1 MKPFINKIF
10 VVLAVCCLGAACSSK
25 QEPAEVPAQK
35 TSQEQKAS
43 EILPVPQVT
52 PAPEEKTPQPQ
63 PQPAQEAVKST
74 PAPAVKQTKTLYPNE
89 VIIQVKNWDKKLKFL
104 KTDFTQ
110 TSEYDGV
117 PISKSQGILY
127 YDKAKNLLRLDTTN
141 TDGKTEQSAITDKQ
155 QILILDGQGHEITTL
170 AWAEWQQGQPNQALF
185 DFGNYTAL
193 LDKHNVVLEKENVL
207 KLTPKE
213 GGEYVLYLT
222 LSETDYFPT
231 NIKIVSDLMVTEA
244 HLLNT
249 QKNEPLPFDIFRQG
263 GLFK

>member
-1 MKPFINKIF
+1 MKPFTNSIF
-10 VVLAVCCLGAACSSK
+10 IALCAGVLCVACSSK
-25 QEPAEVPAQK
+25 QEPVEAPAQK
-35 TSQEQKAS
+35 TSQVEKVVVAAPTA
-43 EILPVPQVT
+43 PVV
-52 PAPEEKTPQPQ
+52 PAQEEKTEEPK
-63 PQPAQEAVKST
+63 PQPAKEEVK
-74 PAPAVKQTKTLYPNE
+74 PAPANTTKPKTLYPNE
-89 VIIQVKNWDKKLKFL
+89 VIIQVKNWDKKLEFL

-141 TDGKTEQSAITDKQ
+141 GDGKIEQTAITDKK

-170 AWAEWQQGQPNQALF
+170 SWTEWQQGQPNQALF

-193 LDKHNVVLEKENVL
+193 LAKHNVALEEKNVL

-213 GGEYVLYLT
+213 GEEYTLYLT
-222 LSETDYFPT
+222 LSEKDYFPT

-244 HLLNT
+244 QLLNA
-249 QKNEPLPFDIFRQG
+249 QKNESLPFDTFRQG